1 MALEADFDALAYG
14 RAVVVGSYS
23 TCDKLGTPYCCS
35 QDGVGTPPL
44 LAQMSNLTL
53 SKYLTVLWRIQQG
66 CGRMTSTR
74 GRRTHALVVAPRD
87 PWRSRHCGHDPRLGC
102 VGWHP
107 EPLAPRPYGRN
118 RCNVQRRPLAME
130 VSRPGMLQAR
140 NLLSGQLVSCCQ
152 KSLSTALIPSYFS
165 HIFARVQ

>member
-1 MALEADFDALAYG
+1 
-14 RAVVVGSYS
+14 
-23 TCDKLGTPYCCS
+23 
-35 QDGVGTPPL
+35 
-44 LAQMSNLTL
+44 
-53 SKYLTVLWRIQQG
+53 
-66 CGRMTSTR
+66 MTSTR

-165 HIFARVQ
+165 HIFARVQYLSFTVISRLSESFIPSTCVFESLFITSCTTISVSGSNKALFPLIFKEPNQLVHVGRNEAIV